1 MTEKFL
7 FRAKDWQGKTIKGI
21 VEAKDKREVISLL
34 KKRSLIVVSL
44 TPQKKSFFSQLTA
57 VLWRRVSLDQV
68 VSFTRRLATMISAGL
83 PLTEALELAKEQN
96 KGRMREIIE
105 EALAKVEGGKPFG
118 KALEKER
125 RVLGDVYIASI
136 KAGEEGGVLEEVL
149 LRLAENLEKKREFLG
164 KVKGAMI
171 YPVIVIVGMVAVSFI
186 MMIFVIPKMTSLYQE
201 FGSDLPLATR
211 ILVNVANFVS
221 HNIWLLPVFLI
232 SLFVGFSFIRKT
244 PEGRE
249 KIDQLKLRLPIV
261 GPLLKATLLTEITR
275 TLATLLGTGVPLVDS
290 LKVIGEAAGNE
301 IFRRGLEQAAE
312 AVEKGSPLS
321 EALSGNSAFPPIIA
335 QMIATGEQTGKLDE
349 ILFNVSKYFETE
361 AEQKVKGLTSAIEP
375 LIMIVLGLGVGFL
388 VIAIILP
395 IYNLTSQF

>member
-171 YPVIVIVGMVAVSFI
+171 YPVIVIIGMVAVSFI

-349 ILFNVSKYFETE
+349 ILLNVSRYFETE
-361 AEQKVKGLTSAIEP
+361 AEQRVKGLTSAIEP